1 MNKII
6 SRHYV
11 KLKGSKIKVRCTC
24 GKTIVTISTPQAGIT
39 LTCPKCQR
47 ILDISSRSLLKCPEC
62 GNTDADGGMH
72 INCDMV
78 YGRRGWRQ
86 LGVYDG

>member
-1 MNKII
+1 MKKKI

-11 KLKGSKIKVRCTC
+11 KLKGSKIKVRCAC
-24 GKTIVTISTPQAGIT
+24 GKLVTTISTPQAEIT

-47 ILDISSRSLLKCPEC
+47 MIDISARSLLKCPEC
-62 GNTDADGGMH
+62 GNTDADGDAHG
-72 INCDMV
+72 NCDMV